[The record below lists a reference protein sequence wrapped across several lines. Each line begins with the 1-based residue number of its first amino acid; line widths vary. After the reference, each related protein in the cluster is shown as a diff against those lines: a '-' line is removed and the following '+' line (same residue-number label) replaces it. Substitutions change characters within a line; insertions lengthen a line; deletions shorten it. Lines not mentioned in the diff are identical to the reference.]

1 MLQKFIQAAIITG
14 LLQLVLNLSPPKAS
28 TSVNMNL
35 SQVLSML
42 AVD

>member
-1 MLQKFIQAAIITG
+1 MLQKLIQAAIITG
-14 LLQLVLNLSPPKAS
+14 LLQLVLNLNPPKAS

-42 AVD
+42 VMD